1 MPVQKLKEFLDRNR
15 IKHVIITH
23 TVDYTAQEI
32 PASAHVAG
40 KELAK
45 KETT

>member
-1 MPVQKLKEFLDRNR
+1 MPLSHL
-15 IKHVIITH
+15 
-23 TVDYTAQEI
+23 VDYMAQEI
-32 PASAHVAG
+32 PASASVAG